1 LNCPRQAGRAP
12 ATTLAGTIE
21 GAPQW
26 LKQLLA
32 LPLRGARV
40 MIPSRNDAKDFLET
54 KLLAE
59 ESFRN
64 RPPRTSSF
72 AK

>member
-1 LNCPRQAGRAP
+1 MP

-21 GAPQW
+21 GAAQR

-32 LPLRGARV
+32 SLSQDVRV
-40 MIPSRNDAKDFLET
+40 MIPSRNDAKDFLRTEPWT
-54 KLLAE
+54 E
-59 ESFRN
+59 ESFRG
-64 RPPRTSSF
+64 RSPHTSSF

>member
-1 LNCPRQAGRAP
+1 MP

-21 GAPQW
+21 GAAQR

-32 LPLRGARV
+32 SLSQDVRV
-40 MIPSRNDAKDFLET
+40 MIPSRNDAKDFL
-54 KLLAE
+54 KPKPWRE
-59 ESFRN
+59 ESFRG
-64 RPPRTSSF
+64 RSPHTSSF

>member
-1 LNCPRQAGRAP
+1 VP

-21 GAPQW
+21 GAAQR

-32 LPLRGARV
+32 SLSQDVRV
-40 MIPSRNDAKDFLET
+40 TIPSRNDAKDFLRTEPWT
-54 KLLAE
+54 E
-59 ESFRN
+59 ESFHCRS
-64 RPPRTSSF
+64 PRVSSF